1 MSLATINEYEKK
13 PSNGLV
19 NGGTGIQDL
28 CSYPYW
34 FYCGLMT
41 I

>member
-19 NGGTGIQDL
+19 NGGIKDLLYAVALTGSIVDL
-28 CSYPYW
+28 
-34 FYCGLMT
+34 
-41 I
+41 